1 MKNILVVSHDPILRS
16 TRVALLKAAGYEAEA
31 AEDDNDA
38 LARIELA
45 QFDVVLVG
53 RRSDLSQKGIDQRLR
68 EKDSDILILMLER
81 ENENPSVFASR
92 TTDPHPRLLLD
103 ALDAMLGEKL

>member
-1 MKNILVVSHDPILRS
+1 MKSILVVSHDPILRS
-16 TRVALLKAAGYEAEA
+16 TRVALLKAAGYRAEA
-31 AEDDNDA
+31 AEDDKDA

-92 TTDPHPRLLLD
+92 MTDPHPRLVLD
-103 ALDAMLGEKL
+103 ALDAMLGENP